1 MIIFLLF
8 LLTKF
13 KKLPFQSSS
22 VFFYVTVKINYYKI
36 NRMEVK
42 INHNIFQLE
51 MTEIQLNWSKK
62 VDVLI

>member
-1 MIIFLLF
+1 MSQLN
-8 LLTKF
+8 
-13 KKLPFQSSS
+13 
-22 VFFYVTVKINYYKI
+22 INYYKI

>member
-1 MIIFLLF
+1 
-8 LLTKF
+8 
-13 KKLPFQSSS
+13 
-22 VFFYVTVKINYYKI
+22 
-36 NRMEVK
+36 MEVK